1 MSFLDIF
8 PTLDAEA
15 LKPQPNEGRDLP
27 GTTRTVKQLFDRPV
41 FDGIRIRALPALS
54 DTASLRAPDLSMMI
68 H

>member
-1 MSFLDIF
+1 MSFFDIF
-8 PTLDAEA
+8 PPLDAEA

-41 FDGIRIRALPALS
+41 FDGIRLRALPAPS
-54 DTASLRAPDLSMMI
+54 DTASLRAPDFSSRI

>member
-1 MSFLDIF
+1 MSFFDIF
-8 PTLDAEA
+8 PPLDAEA

-41 FDGIRIRALPALS
+41 FDGIKLRAL
-54 DTASLRAPDLSMMI
+54 TAASKTTPLIAPDLSGRI

>member
-1 MSFLDIF
+1 MSFFDIF
-8 PTLDAEA
+8 PPLDAEA

-41 FDGIRIRALPALS
+41 FDGIKLRALPAAKSTTPLI
-54 DTASLRAPDLSMMI
+54 APDLSGRI